1 MKQYDNVIIDPSQ
14 CSSIYEMVMFS
25 DIGCREE
32 QQNFACISSYNEKL
46 FAAVC
51 DGMGG
56 ESNRIYCK

>member
-1 MKQYDNVIIDPSQ
+1 
-14 CSSIYEMVMFS
+14 MVMFS

-32 QQNFACISSYNEKL
+32 QQDFACISSYNEKL